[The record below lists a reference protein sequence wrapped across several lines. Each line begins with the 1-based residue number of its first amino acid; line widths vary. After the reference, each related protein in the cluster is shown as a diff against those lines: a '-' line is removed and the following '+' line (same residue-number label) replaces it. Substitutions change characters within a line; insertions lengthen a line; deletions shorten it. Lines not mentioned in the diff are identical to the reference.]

1 MRKFKIDYSFIVVI
15 ILIILSPKQII
26 LLKLLLCLF
35 VHEVGHIFVCYL
47 FNIKINKLTLF
58 GTGFMMDINNDDL
71 LFYQSILLYFG
82 GIFFNILLYL
92 VNIDKDISMISIIL
106 AIINLVPVYPL
117 DGHQIIKSI
126 LEYFI
131 PIYKVYIIS
140 IIISVVSLC
149 IIFIISIVYK
159 VDLFLFF
166 NYLYLL
172 ILICKLYKNRKIYY
186 QQIILHRYLKNNYKK
201 KEKIINVYN
210 NHIYYLYR
218 YHYVIFFDNF
228 SLIEEKNVIKHYFKN

>member
-1 MRKFKIDYSFIVVI
+1 LF
-15 ILIILSPKQII
+15 
-26 LLKLLLCLF
+26 KLLLCLF
-35 VHEVGHIFVCYL
+35 VHEVGHLFICYL
-47 FNIKINKLTLF
+47 FKIKINKLTLF
-58 GTGFMMDINNDDL
+58 GTGFIMDINNDDL
-71 LFYQSILLYFG
+71 LFYKSILLYFG

-92 VNIDKDISMISIIL
+92 ANIDKDISMISIIL
-106 AIINLVPVYPL
+106 AIINLIPVYPL
-117 DGHQIIKSI
+117 DGHQIIKTI

-149 IIFIISIVYK
+149 MIFIISIIYK

-186 QQIILHRYLKNNYKK
+186 QQIILHRYLKNKYKK